1 MTNPPDQLLGDL
13 PDPESPITIRNAEDM
28 VAAAPVLLGFQPADS
43 VVVVT
48 SGGQRAFHARCNLPP
63 RDADENDLRELE
75 QSVVQPLRRHRVRTV
90 LLLFYSDDPRAVR
103 RAWRVL
109 RRAIEGVGVSVAEAL
124 RVVDGRYFPL
134 LAGDRAL
141 REVGIPCDVSAH
153 PIRVR
158 AVLQGQ
164 VTHPSRE
171 ALVAT
176 IEPDPAAQAAVAAL
190 LDDRPV
196 ADRLGEGRWLV
207 GLVTRCTDDRAAPQL
222 AADAE
227 LARLLL
233 AVRDTVLRD
242 AAWSLIDR
250 ESAPEHLR
258 FWSDVLRRAPEHLVP
273 APAALAGWSAW
284 QVGDGA
290 LAWAAV
296 DRCRDADP
304 RYALAHLL
312 AQALEQAVP
321 PDDWEAHWDWAHPLD
336 GRASD
341 DTPRAS

>member
-1 MTNPPDQLLGDL
+1 MTNLPDQLLGDL

-48 SGGQRAFHARCNLPP
+48 SGGHRSFHARCDLPP
-63 RDADENDLRELE
+63 RDADETDLRDLE
-75 QSVVQPLRRHRVRTV
+75 RSVVQPLRRHRVRTV

-109 RRAIEGVGVSVAEAL
+109 RPAIEGAGVYVAEAL

-134 LAGDRAL
+134 LAADRAL
-141 REVGIPCDVSAH
+141 REIGIPCDVSAH

-164 VTHPSRE
+164 VTHASRE
-171 ALVAT
+171 ALVST
-176 IEPDPAAQAAVAAL
+176 IEPDAVAQAAVAAL

-196 ADRLGEGRWLV
+196 ADRLDEGRWLV
-207 GLVTRCTDDRAAPQL
+207 GLVTRCTHPSGESEGAHHG
-222 AADAE
+222 E
-227 LARLLL
+227 VARLLL

-250 ESAPEHLR
+250 ACAPRHLR
-258 FWSDVLRRAPEHLVP
+258 FWSDVLRRAPEHLVA
-273 APAALAGWSAW
+273 APAALAGWAAW

-312 AQALEQAVP
+312 AQALEHAVP
-321 PDDWEAHWDWAHPLD
+321 PDDWEGHWDWAEPLVD
-336 GRASD
+336 PASD